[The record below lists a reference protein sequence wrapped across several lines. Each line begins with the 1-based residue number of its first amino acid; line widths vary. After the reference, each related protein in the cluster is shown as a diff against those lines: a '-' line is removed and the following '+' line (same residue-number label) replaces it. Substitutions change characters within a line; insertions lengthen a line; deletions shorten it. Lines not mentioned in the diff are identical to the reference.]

1 MNMQRL
7 SRCDTSLLGVIYA
20 EIQKA
25 LREDHVPLCLWRHS
39 SDSIVWQIFMKFDIV
54 LSKKKF
60 SSMHELRENL
70 SYDYHTLLEG

>member
-25 LREDHVPLCLWRHS
+25 LREDHVPLCL
-39 SDSIVWQIFMKFDIV
+39 
-54 LSKKKF
+54 
-60 SSMHELRENL
+60 
-70 SYDYHTLLEG
+70 